1 MFLSENKAPVEKTNI
16 SSKLFGRLFRKS
28 KKHNVES
35 VIFILLNQQK
45 FESQLLIGCLLYFR
59 LSVANQVAAGMAYLS
74 QLANFESWL
83 LIGCLL
89 YATCGQSSCS

>member
-59 LSVANQVAAGMAYLS
+59 LSVANQVAAGMAYLAERGWVHRD
-74 QLANFESWL
+74 LA
-83 LIGCLL
+83 
-89 YATCGQSSCS
+89 AR